1 MSGLRREVR
10 MDGFSDLLRLAKDGD
25 DRAVSVLY
33 DRYGARVLGLIR
45 KRLTP
50 GLRRRY
56 DTMDLGHSVFTKLIE
71 QLPAFEDRGEVAFR
85 HWLYTTAENSVRAK
99 LRRLGRAGKRE
110 HSLAARLGLALS
122 ERATTP
128 YQAAAQNDDE
138 HRLRRL
144 LESLGDSD
152 REVILLRAEEGL
164 PFAEVAHHL
173 ELPSA
178 DAARKRYARAMCRL
192 QERWAAR

>member
-1 MSGLRREVR
+1 
-10 MDGFSDLLRLAKDGD
+10 MDGFSELLRLAKDGD
-25 DRAVSVLY
+25 ERAVSVLY
-33 DRYGARVLGLIR
+33 ERYGARVLGLIR

-56 DTMDLGHSVFTKLIE
+56 DTLDLGHSVFTKLIE
-71 QLPAFEDRGEVAFR
+71 QLPAFEDRGEIAFR

-99 LRRLGRAGKRE
+99 LRRMGRAGRRE
-110 HSLAARLGLALS
+110 QSLAVRLGLVLS

-128 YQAAAQNDDE
+128 FETAARNDDE
-138 HRLRRL
+138 DRLRRL
-144 LESLGDSD
+144 LENIGQAD

-192 QERWAAR
+192 QELWAAR